1 MRRKEP
7 KMYSDMVENAAAV
20 LSAKSGWNQKQS
32 VEYIENMIFNSD
44 EDIPGLL
51 TSIINGSFEFYPS
64 VRIRR
69 GKVKREKRDLW
80 KAPRWVQETKIL
92 GITKQD
98 LNELHD
104 ARRDYFCRRH
114 TPEERMNA
122 NSRMDKFFRQMDA
135 EQNRHYARLDEYG
148 FWGAG
153 MKELFYGILS
163 RQSKSEKDWKRNV
176 KQELKSEDLQVLK
189 VH

>member
-1 MRRKEP
+1 
-7 KMYSDMVENAAAV
+7 MYSDMIENAATV
-20 LSAKSGWNQKQS
+20 LSEKSGWNHKQS
-32 VEYIENMIFNSD
+32 VEYIEDVIFNSG

-51 TSIINGSFEFYPS
+51 TSILNGTFAFHPP

-69 GKVKREKRDLW
+69 GIAKREKRDLW
-80 KAPRWVQETKIL
+80 KAPRWVQESKIL

-98 LNELHD
+98 LEELHD

-122 NSRMDKFFRQMDA
+122 NSRMDRFFRQMDA

-148 FWGAG
+148 FWDAG
-153 MKELFYGILS
+153 MKDLFYGILS
-163 RQSKSEKDWKRNV
+163 KQSKSEKDWKRNV
-176 KQELKSEDLQVLK
+176 EQELKAEDLYALK

>member
-1 MRRKEP
+1 MG
-7 KMYSDMVENAAAV
+7 ENAAAV
-20 LSAKSGWNQKQS
+20 LSVKSGWNQEQS

-80 KAPRWVQETKIL
+80 KAPRWVQEAKIL

-98 LNELHD
+98 LDEIHD
-104 ARRDYFCRRH
+104 ARRDCFCRQH
-114 TPEERMNA
+114 TPEERILA
-122 NSRMDKFFRQMDA
+122 NNRMDRFYRKMDA
-135 EQNRHYARLDEYG
+135 EQIRHYARLDEYG

-153 MKELFYGILS
+153 MKELFYGLLS
-163 RQSKSEKDWKRNV
+163 RQSKSEKNWKRDI
-176 KQELKSEDLQVLK
+176 KQELKSEDLHVLK

>member
-1 MRRKEP
+1 
-7 KMYSDMVENAAAV
+7 MYSDMIENAAAV
-20 LSAKSGWNQKQS
+20 LSEISGWNHKQS
-32 VEYIENMIFNSD
+32 VEYIEDIIFNSS

-51 TSIINGSFEFYPS
+51 TSILNGTYEFYPP

-69 GKVKREKRDLW
+69 GIASRKKRDLW
-80 KAPRWVQETKIL
+80 KAPRWVQESKIL

-98 LNELHD
+98 LYDLHD
-104 ARRDYFCRRH
+104 AQRDYFCLRH

-122 NSRMDKFFRQMDA
+122 DSRMGRFFRKMDA

-163 RQSKSEKDWKRNV
+163 KQSKSVKDWKRDV
-176 KQELKSEDLQVLK
+176 LQELKSEDLHALK

>member
-1 MRRKEP
+1 
-7 KMYSDMVENAAAV
+7 MYSDMIENAAAV
-20 LSAKSGWNQKQS
+20 LSAKSGWNLEQS
-32 VEYIENMIFNSD
+32 VDYIEDMIFNSN

-51 TSIINGSFEFYPS
+51 TSIVDGSFEFYPA

-69 GKVKREKRDLW
+69 GKAKREKRDLW
-80 KAPRWVQETKIL
+80 KAPRWVQEARIL

-98 LNELHD
+98 LDEIHE
-104 ARRDYFCRRH
+104 ARRDFLCCRH
-114 TPEERMNA
+114 TPEERIIA
-122 NSRMDKFFRQMDA
+122 NNRMDRFFRQMDA

-176 KQELKSEDLQVLK
+176 QHELASEDLHALR

>member
-1 MRRKEP
+1 
-7 KMYSDMVENAAAV
+7 MYSEMIDNAAAV

-32 VEYIENMIFNSD
+32 VEYIEDMIFNSD
-44 EDIPGLL
+44 ADIPGLL
-51 TSIINGSFEFYPS
+51 TSILNGSFEFHPP

-69 GKVKREKRDLW
+69 GKEKRNKRELW
-80 KAPRWVQETKIL
+80 KAPRWVQESKIL
-92 GITKQD
+92 GISKQD
-98 LNELHD
+98 LDELH
-104 ARRDYFCRRH
+104 ATRQDYFCRLY

-122 NSRMDKFFRQMDA
+122 NSRLDRFFRQMDA
-135 EQNRHYARLDEYG
+135 EQNRHYARLDGYG

-163 RQSKSEKDWKRNV
+163 RQSKSEKDWKRNIA
-176 KQELKSEDLQVLK
+176 QELRAEDLRALK

>member
-1 MRRKEP
+1 
-7 KMYSDMVENAAAV
+7 MYSDMIENAATV
-20 LSAKSGWNQKQS
+20 LSEKSGWNHKQS
-32 VEYIENMIFNSD
+32 VEYIEDMIFNSG

-51 TSIINGSFEFYPS
+51 TSILNGTFTFYPP

-69 GKVKREKRDLW
+69 GIANLEKRDLW
-80 KAPRWVQETKIL
+80 KSPRWVQEAKIL

-98 LNELHD
+98 LEELHD

-122 NSRMDKFFRQMDA
+122 NSRMDRFFRQMDA

-153 MKELFYGILS
+153 MKDLFYGILS
-163 RQSKSEKDWKRNV
+163 KQSKSEKDWKRNV
-176 KQELKSEDLQVLK
+176 EQELKAEDLYALK

>member
-1 MRRKEP
+1 
-7 KMYSDMVENAAAV
+7 MYSDMIENAAAV
-20 LSAKSGWNQKQS
+20 LAEKNDWNQKQS
-32 VEYIENMIFNSD
+32 VEYIEDMIFNSD

-51 TSIINGSFEFYPS
+51 TSIMNGTFAFHPP

-69 GKVKREKRDLW
+69 GISKREKRDLW
-80 KAPRWVQETKIL
+80 KAPRWVQESKIL

-98 LNELHD
+98 LDELHD
-104 ARRDYFCRRH
+104 ARRDYFCHRH

-122 NSRMDKFFRQMDA
+122 NSRMDRFFRQMDA
-135 EQNRHYARLDEYG
+135 EQNRHYARIDEYG

-163 RQSKSEKDWKRNV
+163 KQSKSEKNWKRDV
-176 KQELKSEDLQVLK
+176 KQELESEDLHVLK

>member
-1 MRRKEP
+1 
-7 KMYSDMVENAAAV
+7 MYSDMIENAAAV
-20 LSAKSGWNQKQS
+20 LSEKSGWNHKQS
-32 VEYIENMIFNSD
+32 VEYIEDMIFNSD

-51 TSIINGSFEFYPS
+51 TSIMIA
-64 VRIRR
+64 
-69 GKVKREKRDLW
+69 KREKRDLW
-80 KAPRWVQETKIL
+80 KAPRWVQEAKIL
-92 GITKQD
+92 GITEQD
-98 LNELHD
+98 LDELHD

-122 NSRMDKFFRQMDA
+122 DIRMDRFFRQMDA

-163 RQSKSEKDWKRNV
+163 KQSKSEKDWKRDV
-176 KQELKSEDLQVLK
+176 EKELMAEDIYALK